1 MRTLRFHHAGE
12 PLDILRLEEA
22 QPPQPA
28 PGQIRAAVEACTINP
43 ADLALC
49 RGLYPGE
56 LPRGVGLEVAGTVD
70 AIGEGVTGIQLGD
83 AVFGPAPFTGPPAGA
98 SDHAVLDIWFPRPP
112 ALEPAAAVA
121 LPMAVE
127 TAQLGLDLLGIT
139 PDTTLLVSGGGAT
152 TGFAAVQL
160 ARRSGARV
168 ITTAGPSHA
177 EALRATG
184 AEVTP
189 YGKGM
194 AERVREL
201 AGGPVDVVLDVS
213 PPDDAT
219 IPELLR
225 TVTDPQHI
233 LTISNLAPAR
243 ELGARDAFTEGPL
256 SRRYDV
262 IGECAQL
269 AAEGHFGIPVARIIP
284 LADWREAIELS
295 QSQRPG
301 GKLVLQIGRP
311 PNPDKNEPAAGRGL
325 GTTAM

>member
-1 MRTLRFHHAGE
+1 MRTLRFHHTGE
-12 PLDILRLEEA
+12 PLDVLRLEDAE
-22 QPPQPA
+22 PPQPA
-28 PGQIRAAVEACTINP
+28 PGQIRVAVEVCTINP

-49 RGLYPGE
+49 RGLYPGD

-70 AIGEGVTGIQLGD
+70 ALGQGVTGVRLGD
-83 AVFGPAPFTGPPAGA
+83 AVFGPAPFTGPTAGA
-98 SDHAVLDIWFPRPP
+98 SDHAVLDLWFPRPP

-127 TAQLGLDLLGIT
+127 TAQLGLDLLGVT
-139 PDTTLLVSGGGAT
+139 ADTTLLVSGGGAT

-168 ITTAGPSHA
+168 ITTAGATHA
-177 EALRATG
+177 EALSATG
-184 AEVTP
+184 AQVTP
-189 YGKGM
+189 YGDGM
-194 AERVREL
+194 ADRVRAL

-225 TVTDPQHI
+225 TVTDPRHV
-233 LTISNLAPAR
+233 LTISNLAAAR

-256 SRRYDV
+256 ERRHEV
-262 IGECAQL
+262 VGECARL
-269 AAEGHFGIPVARIIP
+269 AADGHFGIPVARVIP

-301 GKLVLQIGRP
+301 GKVVLRVETAAPSTFGRYSHGETLR
-311 PNPDKNEPAAGRGL
+311 KV
-325 GTTAM
+325 

>member
-1 MRTLRFHHAGE
+1 MRSLRFHHTGE
-12 PLDILRLEEA
+12 PLDVLRLDEVE
-22 QPPQPA
+22 PPQPA
-28 PGQIRAAVEACTINP
+28 PGQIRVAVEVCTLNP

-49 RGLYPGE
+49 RGLYPGN

-70 AIGEGVTGIQLGD
+70 ALGEGATGVQLGD
-83 AVFGPAPFTGPPAGA
+83 AVFGPAPFTGPTAGA
-98 SDHAVLDIWFPRPP
+98 SDHAVLDTWFPRPP
-112 ALEPAAAVA
+112 SLEPAAVVA

-139 PDTTLLVSGGGAT
+139 PDTILLVSGGGAT

-160 ARRSGARV
+160 ARRTGARV
-168 ITTAGPSHA
+168 ITTAGPTHA

-189 YGKGM
+189 YGDGT

-201 AGGPVDVVLDVS
+201 AGGAVDLVLDVS
-213 PPDDAT
+213 PPNDAT

-225 TVTDPQHI
+225 TVTDPKHI
-233 LTISNLAPAR
+233 LTISNVASAR
-243 ELGARDAFTEGPL
+243 ELGARDAFSEPVAN
-256 SRRYDV
+256 RRYEV

-269 AAEGHFGIPVARIIP
+269 AAESRFSIPIACILP
-284 LADWREAIELS
+284 LADWRKAVELS

-301 GKLVLQIGRP
+301 GKLVLQIAP
-311 PNPDKNEPAAGRGL
+311 TAEPH
-325 GTTAM
+325 